1 MRYISRI
8 KKGIKEGIKEGSDKM
23 LDLVTRML
31 SDGLADEVMC
41 LQTDEDLYQDMLKK
55 YNL

>member
-1 MRYISRI
+1 
-8 KKGIKEGIKEGSDKM
+8 
-23 LDLVTRML
+23 ML

-41 LQTDEDLYQDMLKK
+41 LQTDEDFYQDMFKK